1 MRLDALRNSLLEAR
15 DRRQALLNS
24 LFTDSFPAT
33 VMLSLNL
40 PGDEKTGERAERLFR
55 WGEQSLI
62 EALPILEVYRKS
74 DPLGP
79 FALYRT
85 RMDPHETKRLAIEL
99 ESGHP
104 AGRLLDLDIY
114 DATGRPVNRAALELP
129 PRTCLLC
136 PETALSCIRAK
147 RHTSEALKERAQMV
161 IDAL

>member
-1 MRLDALRNSLLEAR
+1 MRLDALRNSLLKAR
-15 DRRQALLNS
+15 DQRQALLNS
-24 LFTDSFPAT
+24 MFSDSFPAT

-40 PGDEKTGERAERLFR
+40 PGEEKTGERAERLFR

-62 EALPILEVYRKS
+62 EALPILEAYRKS
-74 DPLGP
+74 DELGP

-85 RMDPHETKRLAIEL
+85 EMDAREAKLLAISL

-114 DATGRPVNRAALELP
+114 DAAGQPVDRAALKLP
-129 PRTCLLC
+129 PRPCLLC
-136 PETALSCIRAK
+136 PEAALSCIREK
-147 RHTSEALKERAQMV
+147 RHTSDALKERAQMV